1 MLSGHLKRDSRLY
14 NDSGRSDDCSE
25 ILQALQILLNAP
37 QPLLLAI
44 SIASLGI
51 TALLPYGPELLTLRE
66 YCSRCLRSYLTGL
79 HGLGV
84 RHTLR
89 PSSHEPY
96 WVPTSLA
103 KSAPVRVCPVPEDE
117 SVAYIW
123 GRIPSQGFP
132 SLKLAMKHSS
142 RRDRRHRIV
151 DWLALLEEM
160 AEKEEIPDQYLFMFI
175 DNAIAI
181 SLDQRRISEIEYS
194 ETSSIVSATMLSSSL
209 AEFDD
214 VSTRRT
220 DPHPSDNIFQ
230 GLGSSSV
237 PELSSLHP
245 TQSHTESEVKPV
257 TASVA
262 QDTRHERHEV
272 EEASERPPHGVQSL
286 SEHTTDPGAETI
298 GLKVATPMSESLDSV
313 LAPVRSVGGSGS
325 DQSPKDLSP
334 LRDIW
339 KDSDSGAHVVR
350 QASSRGWWQRER
362 GLLQDSHHTIF
373 EENGE
378 DEVGYELPDEKRGRV
393 GPARILKS
401 INDVSWADKEGTEG
415 PQVPMTSA
423 ALQSTEL
430 SPLRHMPPII
440 EEFEP
445 LHPAQQSLKKKKK
458 KAYLMTSAALQSKE
472 LSPLRHM
479 PPIIEEFE
487 PLHPAQQSL
496 KKKKKKAYLPYPPE
510 GSHVGV
516 HLGGS
521 TGNSELAHAAD

>member
-1 MLSGHLKRDSRLY
+1 MY
-14 NDSGRSDDCSE
+14 RSYRVY
-25 ILQALQILLNAP
+25 ILL
-37 QPLLLAI
+37 
-44 SIASLGI
+44 SLI
-51 TALLPYGPELLTLRE
+51 R
-66 YCSRCLRSYLTGL
+66 R
-79 HGLGV
+79 
-84 RHTLR
+84 
-89 PSSHEPY
+89 
-96 WVPTSLA
+96 A
-103 KSAPVRVCPVPEDE
+103 KS
-117 SVAYIW
+117 
-123 GRIPSQGFP
+123 SQ
-132 SLKLAMKHSS
+132 
-142 RRDRRHRIV
+142 
-151 DWLALLEEM
+151 
-160 AEKEEIPDQYLFMFI
+160 
-175 DNAIAI
+175 
-181 SLDQRRISEIEYS
+181 
-194 ETSSIVSATMLSSSL
+194 
-209 AEFDD
+209 
-214 VSTRRT
+214 
-220 DPHPSDNIFQ
+220 
-230 GLGSSSV
+230 
-237 PELSSLHP
+237 
-245 TQSHTESEVKPV
+245 V

-401 INDVSWADKEGTEG
+401 INDVSWANKEGTEG
-415 PQVPMTSA
+415 PQVP
-423 ALQSTEL
+423 
-430 SPLRHMPPII
+430 
-440 EEFEP
+440 
-445 LHPAQQSLKKKKK
+445 
-458 KAYLMTSAALQSKE
+458 MTSAALQSKE

-521 TGNSELAHAAD
+521 TGNSELAHAADQPAKKKKKKKKIEPNSFIDPTSSASLSASQAFLASRTPQGNLSAAATAAAVRSAETFGPSTPSRVGDTQTKRMLRKRSSSTSSSNATKGRSTPLKYARAEDLPSFPSRGVALNSASGAANLANNSYKDFEH